1 MMFEKILRLGSD
13 NFASIAIQAIEAL
26 TQLDLTILTIDEY
39 EVTVVIGR
47 IESQILK
54 PYTSKKNTK

>member
-1 MMFEKILRLGSD
+1 MFEKILRLGSD
-13 NFASIAIQAIEAL
+13 NFASISIQTIEAL

-54 PYTSKKNTK
+54 PYASKKNTK